1 MNVLRI
7 LRLTTLT
14 AAIALCVGAAHA
26 QATAWK
32 IDSAHS
38 GVEFKIRHL
47 GVSNVN
53 GSFSKVA
60 GTVYLDDQ
68 DITRSKV
75 DAIIDTT
82 TVNTNEPAR
91 DKHLSTPEFFDTA
104 KYPTIT
110 FKSTSI
116 FKESGK
122 LKMTG
127 DVTLAGVT
135 KPVTLDL
142 NGPAAPQKGMRG
154 GMVSGF
160 SATGTLSRKDFN
172 FGQKYTAPILGDDV
186 KFTIDIEMDKP

>member
-1 MNVLRI
+1 MNVLRSF
-7 LRLTTLT
+7 RLSALLLSTVF
-14 AAIALCVGAAHA
+14 AAGAANA

-53 GSFSKVA
+53 GSFSKIV
-60 GTVYLDDQ
+60 GTVMLDEK
-68 DITRSKV
+68 DITKSKV
-75 DAIIDTT
+75 EAVIDTT
-82 TVNTNEPAR
+82 TVNTNDAGR
-91 DKHLSTPEFFDTA
+91 DKHLATPEFFDTA
-104 KYPTIT
+104 KYPTMT
-110 FKSTSI
+110 FKSTSV
-116 FKESGK
+116 FKEGGK

-127 DVTLAGVT
+127 DLTLGGQT

-142 NGPAAPQKGMRG
+142 DGPAAPQKGMRG

-172 FGQKYTAPILGDDV
+172 FGQKYGAPILGDDV

>member
-1 MNVLRI
+1 MNALRTV
-7 LRLTTLT
+7 RLSALLLIATVGT
-14 AAIALCVGAAHA
+14 AAASA
-26 QATAWK
+26 QATPWK

-60 GTVYLDDQ
+60 GTVYLDEKDV
-68 DITRSKV
+68 TKSHV

-82 TVNTNEPAR
+82 TVNTNEAGR
-91 DKHLSTPEFFDTA
+91 DKHLATPEFFDTA
-104 KYPTIT
+104 KYPTMT
-110 FKSTSI
+110 FKSTSV
-116 FKESGK
+116 FRENGK

-127 DVTLAGVT
+127 DLTMAGVT
-135 KPVTLDL
+135 KPVTLDVD
-142 NGPAAPQKGMRG
+142 GPAAPQKGMRG

-172 FGQKYTAPILGDDV
+172 FGQKYSSPILGDDV
-186 KFTIDIEMDKP
+186 KFTIDLEIGKP

>member
-1 MNVLRI
+1 MNIPCIVR
-7 LRLTTLT
+7 RS
-14 AAIALCVGAAHA
+14 ALSLLAFVGVAAHA

-60 GTVYLDDQ
+60 GTVYLDDK
-68 DITRSKV
+68 DITKSKV
-75 DAIIDTT
+75 EAVIDAT
-82 TVNTNEPAR
+82 TVNTNDAAR
-91 DKHLSTPEFFDTA
+91 DKHLATPEFFDLT
-104 KYPTIT
+104 KYPTLT
-110 FKSTSI
+110 FKSTSV
-116 FKESGK
+116 FKEGGK

-127 DVTLAGVT
+127 DLTISGVT

-142 NGPAAPQKGMRG
+142 DGPAAPQKGMRG

-172 FGQKYTAPILGDDV
+172 FGQKYGAPVLGDDV